1 MWTRESIGGKA
12 ADIFTPPAKPRFG
25 VIFLHGIGLETLRDN
40 PVYTALL
47 EKWSLV
53 GVSPHGQRS
62 FWLDRVCQE
71 FDPAITPEQYLL
83 DAVVP
88 FLRERWGFGPRG
100 IGVFGI
106 SMGGQGALR
115 LALRHPQV
123 FPVAAGIAS
132 ALDFHERYNEG
143 LPLDDMFTS
152 KEQCRQQTALMH
164 IPRSDPPPHLFF
176 AIDPE
181 DVDWFRGNDRLHEK
195 LSALGVPHTI
205 DFTTSAGGHT
215 WDYFNRMAEPTI
227 RFLVEG
233 LEKESRRLL

>member
-1 MWTRESIGGKA
+1 MWTRETIASKA
-12 ADIFTPPAKPRFG
+12 ADVFTPAAKPRFG
-25 VIFLHGIGLETLRDN
+25 VIFLHGIGLETLSDN

-47 EKWSLV
+47 EKSNLV
-53 GVSPHGQRS
+53 CVSPHGQRS
-62 FWLDRVCQE
+62 FWLDRVCPE
-71 FDPAITPEQYLL
+71 FDAAITPEQHLL

-88 FLRERWGFGPRG
+88 YMRERWGFGPRG

-132 ALDFHERYNEG
+132 ALDFHEWYNQG
-143 LPLDDMFTS
+143 SPLDEMFTS

-164 IPRSDPPPHLFF
+164 IPRNDPPPHLFF

-195 LSALGVPHTI
+195 LGALGVPHTI

-227 RFLVEG
+227 RFLVDG